1 MDKRPVNIVL
11 KVKQDTLNWQ
21 DGHNVVLHKFAH
33 QLDQEDDKVK
43 LKVYR
48 FYNTIMSRRDDL
60 HFPLRRTLEKDGW
73 IITSDPLILVLGQ
86 TLLKA
91 DLGAEKLF
99 IAEKEG
105 RKIAVEIKDFDAS
118 SVISELEKTM
128 GQLQLYQWALEEQ
141 EPERQLFL
149 AISQAVYIKHFQKP
163 IFQIAIQRSKINL
176 LIYAPDQEVI
186 IQWITH

>member
-1 MDKRPVNIVL
+1 MN
-11 KVKQDTLNWQ
+11 
-21 DGHNVVLHKFAH
+21 
-33 QLDQEDDKVK
+33 
-43 LKVYR
+43 
-48 FYNTIMSRRDDL
+48 FYQRENNMSRRDDL

-73 IITSDPLILVLGQ
+73 VITSDPLILVLGE

-99 IAEKEG
+99 TAEKEG

-149 AISQAVYIKHFQKP
+149 AISQAVYISQFQRP
-163 IFQIAIQRSKINL
+163 IFQIAIQRNKINL
-176 LIYAPDQEVI
+176 LIYSPDQELI
-186 IQWITH
+186 IKWITH

>member
-1 MDKRPVNIVL
+1 
-11 KVKQDTLNWQ
+11 
-21 DGHNVVLHKFAH
+21 
-33 QLDQEDDKVK
+33 
-43 LKVYR
+43 
-48 FYNTIMSRRDDL
+48 MSRRDDL

-99 IAEKEG
+99 TAEKEG

-176 LIYAPDQEVI
+176 LIYAPDQQVI

>member
-1 MDKRPVNIVL
+1 
-11 KVKQDTLNWQ
+11 
-21 DGHNVVLHKFAH
+21 
-33 QLDQEDDKVK
+33 
-43 LKVYR
+43 
-48 FYNTIMSRRDDL
+48 MSRRDDL
-60 HFPLRRTLEKDGW
+60 HFPLCRILEKDGW
-73 IITSDPLILVLGQ
+73 IITSDPLILVLGD

-128 GQLQLYQWALEEQ
+128 GQLQLYQWALEEK
-141 EPERQLFL
+141 EADRQLFL

-163 IFQIAIQRSKINL
+163 IFQIAIQRNKINL
-176 LIYAPDQEVI
+176 LIYIPDQEVI

>member
-1 MDKRPVNIVL
+1 
-11 KVKQDTLNWQ
+11 
-21 DGHNVVLHKFAH
+21 
-33 QLDQEDDKVK
+33 
-43 LKVYR
+43 
-48 FYNTIMSRRDDL
+48 MSRRDDL

-73 IITSDPLILVLGQ
+73 RITSDPLILVLGQ

-99 IAEKEG
+99 TAEKEG

-141 EPERQLFL
+141 EPDRQLFL
-149 AISQAVYIKHFQKP
+149 AITQAVYVKHFQKQ
-163 IFQIAIQRSKINL
+163 IFQIAIQRNKINL

-186 IQWITH
+186 IQWITY

>member
-1 MDKRPVNIVL
+1 
-11 KVKQDTLNWQ
+11 
-21 DGHNVVLHKFAH
+21 
-33 QLDQEDDKVK
+33 
-43 LKVYR
+43 
-48 FYNTIMSRRDDL
+48 MSRRDDL

-99 IAEKEG
+99 TAEKEG
-105 RKIAVEIKDFDAS
+105 RKIAVEIKDFDAP
-118 SVISELEKTM
+118 SVISDLQKTI

-149 AISQAVYIKHFQKP
+149 AISQAVYFKHFQKP
-163 IFQIAIQRSKINL
+163 IFQIAIGRNKINL
-176 LIYAPDQEVI
+176 LIYDPDQEVI
-186 IQWITH
+186 IQWIQH

>member
-1 MDKRPVNIVL
+1 
-11 KVKQDTLNWQ
+11 
-21 DGHNVVLHKFAH
+21 
-33 QLDQEDDKVK
+33 
-43 LKVYR
+43 
-48 FYNTIMSRRDDL
+48 MSRRDNL

-73 IITSDPLILVLGQ
+73 IITSDPLILVLGD

-99 IAEKEG
+99 TAEKEG

-128 GQLQLYQWALEEQ
+128 GQLQLYQWALEQQ

-149 AISQAVYIKHFQKP
+149 AISQAVYISQFQRP
-163 IFQIAIQRSKINL
+163 IFQIAIQRNKINL
-176 LIYAPDQEVI
+176 LIYSPDQEVI
-186 IQWITH
+186 VKWITH

>member
-1 MDKRPVNIVL
+1 
-11 KVKQDTLNWQ
+11 
-21 DGHNVVLHKFAH
+21 
-33 QLDQEDDKVK
+33 
-43 LKVYR
+43 
-48 FYNTIMSRRDDL
+48 MSRRDDL

-99 IAEKEG
+99 TAEKEG

-128 GQLQLYQWALEEQ
+128 GQLQLYQWALEGQ

-176 LIYAPDQEVI
+176 LIYAPEQEVI